1 MEPQDPDMPAKNKRG
16 ALAGFSN
23 TAQGV
28 IGKVEAHVV
37 LVVKF

>member
-1 MEPQDPDMPAKNKRG
+1 MELQDLDMPAKDEWG

-23 TAQGV
+23 DALGA
-28 IGKVEAHVV
+28 IGKIDAHVV

>member
-1 MEPQDPDMPAKNKRG
+1 MESRDPDTPAKNERD

-23 TAQGV
+23 AAQGV
-28 IGKVEAHVV
+28 IGKVDAHVI